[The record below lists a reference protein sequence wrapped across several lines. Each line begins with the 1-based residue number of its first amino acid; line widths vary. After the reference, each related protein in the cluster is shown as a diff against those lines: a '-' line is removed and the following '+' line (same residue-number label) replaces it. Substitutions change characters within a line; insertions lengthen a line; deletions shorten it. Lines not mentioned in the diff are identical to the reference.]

1 MQTSHNEV
9 AMTFKIKRV
18 TEPLDKADGAR
29 ILIDRLWPRGQSKD
43 KLQLNA
49 WVKEI
54 APGTALRQ
62 WFGHDPA
69 KWEEFRKRYRA
80 ELDANLDAVAELQ
93 GLLQEH
99 PNATLLFMAHDEKHC
114 NATVLA
120 EYLREHGA
128 RPRKRK

>member
-1 MQTSHNEV
+1 M
-9 AMTFKIKRV
+9 AFKIKRV
-18 TEPLDKADGAR
+18 TEPLTKADGAR

-43 KLQLNA
+43 KLQLTA

-54 APGTALRQ
+54 APSTALRK
-62 WFGHDPA
+62 WFGHDPE

-80 ELDANLDAVAELQ
+80 ELDANPETVAELQ
-93 GLLQEH
+93 DLLKEH

-120 EYLREHGA
+120 GYLREHAPHA
-128 RPRKRK
+128 RKCATA